1 MQDDTHDKLVKAYLE
16 YFKENEKYEANP
28 SFRKYYNAKRS
39 AKKIKFLAKKREDAI
54 KDHFD
59 NFTKERKND
68 DDQ

>member
-16 YFKENEKYEANP
+16 YFKANERYETKP
-28 SFRKYYNAKRS
+28 SFRKYHDAKRS
-39 AKKIKFLAKKREDAI
+39 AKKIKFLAKEREDAI

-59 NFTKERKND
+59 NFIKERKNE